1 MPGKFIGNLRTVDDL
16 ADGHVAVP
24 EKDTAYEVYR
34 DPGDAKLPVRVVLR
48 RGPHLFAV
56 TDGGE
61 EFRISGEGAEHQ
73 IQPRYVGRD
82 RFLRRLYG
90 GR

>member
-1 MPGKFIGNLRTVDDL
+1 
-16 ADGHVAVP
+16 
-24 EKDTAYEVYR
+24 
-34 DPGDAKLPVRVVLR
+34 VVLR

-61 EFRISGEGAEHQ
+61 EFRISGEGAEHE

-82 RFLRRLYG
+82 RVLRRLYG